1 MFFPERIRLIKRT
14 DRVLEIGPGN
24 SPHPRANVL
33 LERAFDEVEAL
44 KQRGGTEKL
53 ETSKTIVF
61 YDGGGF
67 PFDDDAFD
75 YVICSHVIEHVDDV
89 EFFCSEMFRVAK
101 RGYLEYPTLYY
112 EYLYNFSVHTQ
123 LINFSEGELRHL
135 PKTETGLQYFQP
147 VQAMFN
153 RALELG
159 YSELVGDM
167 KNVMFQGFEW
177 SIPFKVRKAASID
190 ELASNNPAELKPLAN
205 MSRLMRR
212 VIHKLF

>member
-33 LERAFDEVEAL
+33 LERAFDEDEAL
-44 KQRGGTEKL
+44 KQRGGTGIL

-61 YDGGGF
+61 YDGGCF
-67 PFDDDAFD
+67 PFEDDAFD

-123 LINFSEGELRHL
+123 LINFCAEELRYL
-135 PKTETGLQYFQP
+135 PKTEAGLQSFLP
-147 VQAMFN
+147 VHAMFN

-159 YSELVGDM
+159 YSELIEDM

-177 SIPFKVRKAASID
+177 STPFNVRKATGID
-190 ELASNNPAELKPLAN
+190 ELASRNPAELKPLPK